1 MGAPSPQ
8 LRIRASVAHA
18 GLFPPPEA
26 WRVRGRSGLASCSPS
41 PSSSLWTATRTTA
54 TVAKVVT
61 WHLHLSGLSRS
72 FWQQRTPTRT
82 RQLTA
87 LARLLS
93 PRLSHQVVSA
103 VTRVLISLPR
113 L

>member
-61 WHLHLSGLSRS
+61 WHPHFSGLSRS
-72 FWQQRTPTRT
+72 LWQQRTHTHT
-82 RQLTA
+82 QQLMA
-87 LARLLS
+87 LAKLLS
-93 PRLSHQVVSA
+93 PRLSHQVVLPA
-103 VTRVLISLPR
+103 TRVLARALTT
-113 L
+113 